1 MTVNYNMMYIYIY
14 IIMRIYMGIYIYIL
28 TVNIY
33 VYIECGDIYLVGGL
47 EHGFYFSIY
56 WELLGIMIPID

>member
-1 MTVNYNMMYIYIY
+1 MSVNYNMMYIYYYEDIY
-14 IIMRIYMGIYIYIL
+14 GDIYIYIL